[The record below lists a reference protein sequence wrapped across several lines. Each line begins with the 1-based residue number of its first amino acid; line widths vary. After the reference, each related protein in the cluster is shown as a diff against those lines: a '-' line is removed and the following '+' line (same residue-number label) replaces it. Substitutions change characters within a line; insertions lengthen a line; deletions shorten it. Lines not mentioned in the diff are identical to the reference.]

1 MQAVILAAG
10 VSSRL
15 KPLTDNSPKC
25 LLPIGKKNMLHRM
38 IENILWNGI
47 TEIIIVTGYLH
58 RMIEDYVAKNFPD
71 LNVKFLNNDD
81 YQNNNNCYSLWM
93 VKDHIRNK
101 MILMDSDILFEKE
114 IIKRLI
120 DSNHECCLAV
130 NCHLCG
136 EEEIKIVVDDYYR
149 IKEISKTIHPKNALG
164 ESIGIEFFSGKG
176 MQKMFE
182 TLHKRVITENRVNE
196 WYEASFQEWINCN
209 GEFYAVD
216 ISDYLAMEIDFP
228 EDIDSAKQIILPVLD
243 KD

>member
-47 TEIIIVTGYLH
+47 HEIIIVTGYLH
-58 RMIEDYVAKNFPD
+58 YMIEEYVSKTFPD
-71 LNVKFLNNDD
+71 INVKFINNAD

-93 VKDHIRNK
+93 VKDYVKGKI
-101 MILMDSDILFEKE
+101 ILMDSDILFEKE

-120 DSNHECCLAV
+120 DSSHECCLAV
-130 NCHLCG
+130 NCHQCG
-136 EEEIKIVVDDYYR
+136 EEEIKIVVDSQYR
-149 IKEISKTIHPKNALG
+149 IKEISKTIHPRSALG
-164 ESIGIEFFSGKG
+164 ESIGIEYFSADG
-176 MQKMFE
+176 MKKMFD

-196 WYEASFQEWINCN
+196 WYEASFQEWINN
-209 GEFYAVD
+209 GGELYAVD

-228 EDIDSAKQIILPVLD
+228 EDIETAEKTILPVLD
-243 KD
+243 KN